1 MQVKYFKCG
10 RKNSNQQ
17 KKLNEMSTDLT
28 EYQQL
33 VNEALEAR
41 LTRCKGLVPEH
52 LLEVLRG
59 YLLNGGK
66 RLRPLLLMLCCE
78 AFGGK
83 ATDVVSAAMAVEM
96 YHNWALIHDDII
108 DHDALRRGRPSG
120 HVIGAH
126 EGAEAF
132 GLSESASAEYGESVA
147 ILAGDLLQGMAAETM
162 SAMVSL
168 YPTITPQIVAK
179 MFGRMGRELIGG
191 EQLDVELSHMPFPK
205 VSETL
210 VQLMI
215 TGKTGALLRFCTA
228 TGTAFGLNSVE
239 DDRVFA
245 MGRFGNLFGV
255 SFQFQDDLL
264 GVFGDTAKLG
274 KPVGSDIREGKR
286 TLLAVRT
293 LAGLDDSRRKRFLE
307 LYGQHGLSLAD
318 IEEVRALMRESGAVE
333 SVQKSAEKVLNDAV
347 TVLIGVMPPSAE
359 RRLLQELSFSMLKR
373 EV

>member
-1 MQVKYFKCG
+1 
-10 RKNSNQQ
+10 
-17 KKLNEMSTDLT
+17 MSTELT
-28 EYQQL
+28 EYSRL
-33 VNEALEAR
+33 VNDALEAR
-41 LTRCKGLVPEH
+41 LARCKGLVPEH
-52 LLEVLRG
+52 LLEVMRG

-66 RLRPLLLMLCCE
+66 RLRPTLLMLCCE

-83 ATDVVSAAMAVEM
+83 AADVVPAAMAVEM
-96 YHNWALIHDDII
+96 YHNWSLIHDDII

-120 HVIGAH
+120 HVIGAQ
-126 EGAEAF
+126 EGVEAF
-132 GLSESASAEYGESVA
+132 GLSKDTAAEYGESVA
-147 ILAGDLLQGMAAETM
+147 ILAGDLLQGMAAEAMATM
-162 SAMVSL
+162 ASA
-168 YPTITPQIVAK
+168 YPKITPLVISL

-191 EQLDVELSHMPFPK
+191 EQLDVELSHMSFPK

-215 TGKTGALLRFCTA
+215 TGKTGALIRFCTA
-228 TGTAFGLNSVE
+228 TGAAFGLNSVE

-264 GVFGDTAKLG
+264 GIFGDTAKLG

-293 LAGLDDSRRKRFLE
+293 LSGLEEGKRKRFLE
-307 LYGQHGLSLAD
+307 LYGQSNITQAD
-318 IEEVRALMRESGAVE
+318 IEEVRVLMHESGAVE
-333 SVQKSAEKVLNDAV
+333 SVKKTAEKLLNDALA
-347 TVLIGVMPPSAE
+347 VLHGVMPPSAE
-359 RRLLQELSFSMLKR
+359 CRQLEELSLSMLKR

>member
-1 MQVKYFKCG
+1 
-10 RKNSNQQ
+10 
-17 KKLNEMSTDLT
+17 MSTDLT
-28 EYQQL
+28 DYQRL
-33 VNEALEAR
+33 VNDALETK

-66 RLRPLLLMLCCE
+66 RLRPVLLMICCE

-83 ATDVVSAAMAVEM
+83 AADVIPAAMAVEM
-96 YHNWALIHDDII
+96 YHNWSLIHDDII
-108 DHDALRRGRPSG
+108 DHDALRRGKPSG
-120 HVIGAH
+120 HLIGAQ
-126 EGAEAF
+126 EGEATF
-132 GLSESASAEYGESVA
+132 GLSGDARAEYGESVA
-147 ILAGDLLQGMAAETM
+147 ILAGDLLQGMAAE
-162 SAMVSL
+162 AMASMAGV
-168 YPTITPQIVAK
+168 YPKIIPHVISK

-191 EQLDVELSHMPFPK
+191 EQLDVELSHMPFTK
-205 VSETL
+205 VSEPL

-264 GVFGDTAKLG
+264 GIFGDTAKLG

-293 LAGLDDSRRKRFLE
+293 LAGLDDSRRRRFLE
-307 LYGQHGLSLAD
+307 LYGQPGITQAD
-318 IEEVRALMRESGAVE
+318 IDEVRALMRESGAVE
-333 SVQKSAEKVLNDAV
+333 SVQKSAEKVLNDALI
-347 TVLIGVMPPSAE
+347 VLQGVMPPSAE
-359 RRLLQELSFSMLKR
+359 YRLLVNLSLSMLKR